1 MPSPFVFPPPS
12 LYHPP
17 PSPPSSTYLKSRPE
31 GLFWLQVLFFRSKQ
45 MPFSMVVQYSKMK
58 KKQFAICTWS
68 DTALVCQPLV
78 SPASCIIGKGERRN
92 KWDKESEDPITPPK
106 ISNRFS
112 NTCCYKVSYLL
123 IKSESLAPKDLPHRP
138 DKPHNFISFPSNTL
152 PKENAYKP
160 SKEKSTGLL

>member
-1 MPSPFVFPPPS
+1 MPSPFFPP
-12 LYHPP
+12 H
-17 PSPPSSTYLKSRPE
+17 
-31 GLFWLQVLFFRSKQ
+31 LFIIHLPLPRLQPTWKADPRVFFGFKFFFFRSKQ
-45 MPFSMVVQYSKMK
+45 MPFSIVVQYSKM

-138 DKPHNFISFPSNTL
+138 DKPHNFISFPL
-152 PKENAYKP
+152 
-160 SKEKSTGLL
+160 KSHAQRECIQTK